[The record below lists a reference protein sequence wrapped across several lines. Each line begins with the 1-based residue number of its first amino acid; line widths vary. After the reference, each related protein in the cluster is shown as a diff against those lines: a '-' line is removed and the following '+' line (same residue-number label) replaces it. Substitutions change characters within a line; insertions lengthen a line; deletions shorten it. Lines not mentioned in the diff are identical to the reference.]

1 MNDAL
6 KMQIS
11 AFVDGELP
19 DAEAELL
26 TRRLSQDESL
36 RQQAAAYLE
45 IGRLMRGERALPAAK
60 GLRERVAAALENEAP
75 AYAEPVAS
83 GGRWLRPA
91 AGMAIA
97 ASVAM
102 LALIGLRQVDP
113 GDVAISGSPVPTAAI
128 AVDDGIAYTEPAPS
142 EVLADQPNEMLRQ
155 YLISHGQ
162 TSGELGANGILH
174 RLVTLELRGGEL
186 VQVTPE
192 GEALESG
199 DAAVDNDE
207 SEGAQE
213 E

>member
-19 DAEAELL
+19 EAEAELL
-26 TRRLSQDESL
+26 TRRLSQDEAL
-36 RQQAAAYLE
+36 RQQAAAYFE
-45 IGRLMRGERALPAAK
+45 IGRLMRGERLLPAAK
-60 GLRERVAAALENEAP
+60 GLRERVAAALEDEP
-75 AYAEPVAS
+75 AVMAEPSVG

-97 ASVAM
+97 ASVAV
-102 LALIGLRQVDP
+102 LALIGLRQVEP
-113 GDVAISGSPVPTAAI
+113 GDAAIAGSPVPTAAI
-128 AVDDGIAYTEPAPS
+128 AVDDGIAYTEPAAS

-162 TSGELGANGILH
+162 NSGELGANGILN
-174 RLVTLELRGGEL
+174 RLVTLELLGDEL
-186 VQVTPE
+186 VEVAPARETI
-192 GEALESG
+192 ESG
-199 DAAVDNDE
+199 DAAADNDE